1 MPDEKPTFGDLTEA
15 LGGIVVVWGMVED
28 GVRKLLNTV
37 VLNNERDKQISGI
50 VMAESTFRA
59 QLNMLRKAAH
69 VRRPDSDWT
78 KRLDELLRE
87 IGDSLH
93 AKRNRYIH
101 DLWTE
106 DGSGVIVKVV
116 RGQEEVTAKRK
127 NGVTQIVWQEPKP
140 AILEE
145 IWDFFERISCVYE
158 SLLELDVEYLHM
170 MFQGAEK
177 QAAHKVGGNVI
188 QQLLG
193 GIAKGGD

>member
-1 MPDEKPTFGDLTEA
+1 MSDEKLTFGDLTEA

-69 VRRPDSDWT
+69 IRRPDSDWA

-101 DLWTE
+101 DLWAE
-106 DGSGVIVKVV
+106 NGSGVIVKII
-116 RGQEEVTAKRK
+116 RGQEEVATKRK
-127 NGVTQIVWQEPKP
+127 NGATQIVWQEPKP

-158 SLLELDVEYLHM
+158 TLLELDVEYLRM
-170 MFQGAEK
+170 MVHDAEK
-177 QAAHKVGGNVI
+177 EAAYKDGGNII

-193 GIAKGGD
+193 RTAKVED

>member
-37 VLNNERDKQISGI
+37 VLNNEQDKQISGI
-50 VMAESTFRA
+50 VMAESTFRT
-59 QLNMLRKAAH
+59 QLNVLRKAAH

-101 DLWTE
+101 DLWME
-106 DGSGVIVKVV
+106 NGSGVIVKVV
-116 RGQEEVTAKRK
+116 RGQEEVAAKRK

-145 IWDFFERISCVYE
+145 IWDFFERIACVYE
-158 SLLELDVEYLHM
+158 SLLEMDVEYLHM
-170 MFQGAEK
+170 TVQDAEN
-177 QAAHKVGGNVI
+177 QAAHKAGGNVI

-193 GIAKGGD
+193 GTAKSGD